1 MNTTS
6 VDNAALLTT
15 IDRVATAFSRLRG
28 IKEGLV
34 TGNSASGIQFDEWD
48 WEVGVGLYG
57 FLRRAISTNDQKALQ
72 ELVAWYAGQ
81 IERGLPPRQI
91 NSTAPMLP
99 LAILVQHVDRP
110 DFRSLVEDWA
120 EWLVKELPK
129 TEDGGFQHVVK
140 ERLNDGELW
149 DDTLFMACLFLAR
162 AGVLCERSEWI
173 DEAVYQFVIHTRYLS
188 DPVSGLWYHGW
199 TFNGRHNFANAFWAR
214 GNAWITVAIP
224 ELFDLVPTLGEKD
237 RRFLSNVL
245 VSQVRSL
252 KAYQRP
258 DGMFTTLLDDP
269 SSPLETSATAGIAY
283 GILRA
288 IDAGILDKD
297 DRTYAERALAAVLAQ
312 IDEEGVVHGVSDGT
326 PMGHDLDFYR
336 RIPNVPTP
344 YGQALT
350 MLLLTEVFLE
360 NGRRQ

>member
-110 DFRSLVEDWA
+110 DFRALVEDWA

-129 TEDGGFQHVVK
+129 TEDGGFQPAQRHQG
-140 ERLNDGELW
+140 RSRDGKFGL
-149 DDTLFMACLFLAR
+149 R
-162 AGVLCERSEWI
+162 N
-173 DEAVYQFVIHTRYLS
+173 
-188 DPVSGLWYHGW
+188 PVRRVGLGS
-199 TFNGRHNFANAFWAR
+199 
-214 GNAWITVAIP
+214 
-224 ELFDLVPTLGEKD
+224 
-237 RRFLSNVL
+237 RR
-245 VSQVRSL
+245 RSL
-252 KAYQRP
+252 RLPAPRHFHQ
-258 DGMFTTLLDDP
+258 
-269 SSPLETSATAGIAY
+269 
-283 GILRA
+283 
-288 IDAGILDKD
+288 
-297 DRTYAERALAAVLAQ
+297 
-312 IDEEGVVHGVSDGT
+312 
-326 PMGHDLDFYR
+326 
-336 RIPNVPTP
+336 
-344 YGQALT
+344 
-350 MLLLTEVFLE
+350 
-360 NGRRQ
+360 

>member
-1 MNTTS
+1 MNTAS

-34 TGNSASGIQFDEWD
+34 TDSAASGIQFDEWD

-57 FLRRAISTNDQKALQ
+57 FLRRAIFANDQKALQ
-72 ELVAWYAGQ
+72 ELVAWYSAQ
-81 IERGLPPRQI
+81 IERGIPPRQI

-110 DFRSLVEDWA
+110 DFRALVEDWA

-149 DDTLFMACLFLAR
+149 DDTLFMACLFLAQ
-162 AGVLCERSEWI
+162 AGVFCGRDDWI

-224 ELFDLVPTLGEKD
+224 ELFDLVPTLSQKD

-269 SSPLETSATAGIAY
+269 ASPLETSATAGIAY

-288 IDAGILDKD
+288 IDAGILDESDKV
-297 DRTYAERALAAVLAQ
+297 YAERALAAVLAQ
-312 IDEEGVVHGVSDGT
+312 IDDEGVVHGVSDGT

-336 RIPNVPTP
+336 RIPNLPTP

-350 MLLLTEVFLE
+350 MLLLTEVLIE
-360 NGRRQ
+360 SGRRQ